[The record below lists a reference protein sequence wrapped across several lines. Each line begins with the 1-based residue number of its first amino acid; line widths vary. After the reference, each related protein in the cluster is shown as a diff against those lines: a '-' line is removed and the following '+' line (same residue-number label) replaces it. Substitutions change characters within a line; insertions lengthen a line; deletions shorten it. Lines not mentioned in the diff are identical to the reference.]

1 MRITANIIDEDP
13 YAFTV
18 TSSEINQGE
27 KSIKA
32 ESNWFFYKNCIKNE
46 RRRKDC
52 FEIEKVEST
61 IENSKNSNQNQKV
74 KEVTQKFKNLHLS
87 DALALYDYS
96 SPTFEVVSCYF

>member
-18 TSSEINQGE
+18 TSSE
-27 KSIKA
+27 
-32 ESNWFFYKNCIKNE
+32 CIKNE

-52 FEIEKVEST
+52 IAIEKVEST
-61 IENSKNSNQNQKV
+61 IKSSKNSNQNQKV

-87 DALALYDYS
+87 DTSAMYDHF
-96 SPTFEVVSCYF
+96 SPFLEVVSYYF

>member
-18 TSSEINQGE
+18 TSSE
-27 KSIKA
+27 
-32 ESNWFFYKNCIKNE
+32 CIKNE